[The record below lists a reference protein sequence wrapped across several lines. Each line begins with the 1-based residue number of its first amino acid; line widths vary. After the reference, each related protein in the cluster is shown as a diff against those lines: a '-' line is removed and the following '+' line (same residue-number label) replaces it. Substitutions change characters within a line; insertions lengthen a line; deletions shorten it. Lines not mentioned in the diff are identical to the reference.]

1 MAGNFYQQ
9 APDTVRGRVATVTS
23 ETHGVVRS
31 VTLNVAGQR
40 ITVRTDQ
47 DADYLNSL
55 ANDVNGIVD
64 ALRQAAPRAGLPQLM
79 ALTAMQLADRAVS
92 AEAALQQENLKV
104 EKHIDRLSD
113 ILRTLDSKNAG
124 V

>member
-23 ETHGVVRS
+23 EAHGVVRS

-64 ALRQAAPRAGLPQLM
+64 ALRQAAPGAGLPQLM

>member
-64 ALRQAAPRAGLPQLM
+64 ALRQAAPGAGLPQLM

-113 ILRTLDSKNAG
+113 RRPACWPLEYHR
-124 V
+124 

>member
-64 ALRQAAPRAGLPQLM
+64 ALRQAAPGAGLPQLM
-79 ALTAMQLADRAVS
+79 ALAAMQLADRAVS

>member
-1 MAGNFYQQ
+1 MA
-9 APDTVRGRVATVTS
+9 P
-23 ETHGVVRS
+23 
-31 VTLNVAGQR
+31 
-40 ITVRTDQ
+40 
-47 DADYLNSL
+47 
-55 ANDVNGIVD
+55 
-64 ALRQAAPRAGLPQLM
+64 P
-79 ALTAMQLADRAVS
+79 AMQLADRAVS

>member
-40 ITVRTDQ
+40 ITVRTDH

-64 ALRQAAPRAGLPQLM
+64 ALRQAAPGAGLPQLM

>member
-64 ALRQAAPRAGLPQLM
+64 VLRQAAPGAGLPQLM

-104 EKHIDRLSD
+104 EKHMDRLSG

>member
-64 ALRQAAPRAGLPQLM
+64 ALRHAAPGAGLPQLM